1 MSSLRSGRKVSG
13 EGRAV
18 ALRGEAPLPASKL
31 PLFLRFPL
39 LVVLNLSISS
49 LLYSLSAVYLGS
61 ENDLAEVSRKL
72 DSWSDVASLV
82 GWKTFELALGWYGD
96 YDGYDLAS
104 LSLLSHGP
112 PAYLL
117 GTFYQVRLVSILSTI
132 FIDSLAMYIPFRLL
146 RPLSLAHSASTSSRS
161 IVVPNR
167 EIVAD
172 TSVGILTTLLA
183 ASIYSVTLYSAY
195 ASYLPIYLVTYF
207 DNIPSI
213 APAHTATPFT
223 LFPVTL
229 LLGLAA
235 KSFIFTPAAASVPSS
250 VDAKNAAFNPAS
262 ATLAETFWY
271 NLWGY
276 DTKTKVV
283 IKRTAAV
290 MLASGI
296 NTFIQTW
303 VIIEGVE
310 AIGAIVYSGVWVVA
324 AAITGA
330 SLGLV
335 GAV

>member
-1 MSSLRSGRKVSG
+1 MIGDK
-13 EGRAV
+13 
-18 ALRGEAPLPASKL
+18 APLPPSKL
-31 PLFLRFPL
+31 PPALRFPL
-39 LVVLNLSISS
+39 VVVLSLSISS

-61 ENDLAEVSRKL
+61 ENDLAKVSRKL
-72 DSWSDVASLV
+72 DNWSDVASLV
-82 GWKTFELALGWYGD
+82 GWKMFELTLGWYGN

-117 GTFYQVRLVSILSTI
+117 GTFYQVRTVSILSI
-132 FIDSLAMYIPFRLL
+132 IIIDSLAMYIPFRLL
-146 RPLSLAHSASTSSRS
+146 RPLSLAHSVSISSPS
-161 IVVPNR
+161 VTVPNR
-167 EIVAD
+167 EIVTD

-207 DNIPSI
+207 DDIPSI

-223 LFPVTL
+223 LFPITL
-229 LLGLAA
+229 ILGLAA
-235 KSFIFTPAAASVPSS
+235 KSFIFTPATASLPSS
-250 VDAKNAAFNPAS
+250 ADARNAAFNPAS

-303 VIIEGVE
+303 VIIEGVD
-310 AIGAIVYSGVWVVA
+310 AIGAIAYSGVWVIA
-324 AAITGA
+324 AAITGT
-330 SLGLV
+330 SLGIV